1 MGGVKRGEAGRVCG
15 KSRDDNG
22 PGTKHVCDQKC
33 VQNCSGGGDLNGKD
47 QPMRSSFFWDVT
59 QRRLIVIYR
68 RFGTTCRSRNV
79 GITCLRCVM
88 SQKSKDD
95 LHRGGSR
102 ISPRRLVTL
111 WN

>member
-33 VQNCSGGGDLNGKD
+33 VQNFVRGGDLKGKD
-47 QPMRSSFFWDVT
+47 QPMRPSFFWDVT

-68 RFGTTCRSRNV
+68 TFRDNLSVPKRRYYMSTLRNV
-79 GITCLRCVM
+79 PEEQR
-88 SQKSKDD
+88 
-95 LHRGGSR
+95 
-102 ISPRRLVTL
+102 
-111 WN
+111 